1 MTDSLLNVLLGLVAS
16 AISASLGWLAQNLR
30 RRRRLERV
38 RSFFGLPAGGEC
50 LIVVNRSV
58 GVGAHARTVTR
69 RDAYA
74 LMELAALVKECG
86 AQTELVA
93 HDAVHRGLGAKT
105 EFCFGGPSSNER
117 MAAHL
122 AWGLPGVTV
131 TSGSDGPANV
141 IVVGDRSFT
150 VDWENEVYALLARLP
165 TPEGGRPVFL
175 ISGQTGVAN
184 HAGVRYLV
192 ANHRRLA
199 RRYGEDGTF
208 AVVLRVVNP
217 QAYGPDVVELAADVT
232 AQARERTAST
242 APAG

>member
-16 AISASLGWLAQNLR
+16 AISAALGWLAQNLR

-141 IVVGDRSFT
+141 IMAGDRSFT
-150 VDWENEVYALLARLP
+150 VDWDNEVFALLARLP

-217 QAYGPDVVELAADVT
+217 EAYGPDVVELAADVT
-232 AQARERTAST
+232 ARARERTAST